1 MPTKPRDPA
10 STMTTPIVT
19 EITRALEPVGRDAFI
34 DGPDGPAT
42 VAGARSRHTA
52 ARLRG
57 AARARS
63 NGEAAGIGRSR
74 QRASVDRRDS
84 RLIARAA

>member
-1 MPTKPRDPA
+1 
-10 STMTTPIVT
+10 MTTPSVT

-42 VAGARSRHTA
+42 VAGGRSRHTA
-52 ARLRG
+52 RRPRG

-63 NGEAAGIGRSR
+63 SAEAAGIVRSR

-84 RLIARAA
+84 SLMTRAA